1 MAKVDWH
8 VVPCLCIMY
17 LLAFLDRYESPLQ
30 AAANAPTIRVET
42 VLMFFFFSRVNI
54 SNAAVLGMTTDLD
67 IAEGT
72 KYNTALTIFFVPYV
86 IFEIPSN
93 ILLKKLRPHVWCMCR
108 IFLLPRVCVANC
120 CSVTLHV
127 FIWCCHNLPGPSHEL
142 GWSNDHPLVF
152 G

>member
-1 MAKVDWH
+1 MAKVDFH

-17 LLAFLDRYESPLQ
+17 LLAFLDRYENPPLT
-30 AAANAPTIRVET
+30 AANAPTSRVDFSS
-42 VLMFFFFSRVNI
+42 FFRVNI
-54 SNAAVLGMTTDLD
+54 SNAAVLGMTTDLG

-93 ILLKKLRPHVWCMCR
+93 ILLKKLRPHVWCMRR
-108 IFLLPRVCVANC
+108 IFLSPLACVADC

-127 FIWCCHNLPGPSHEL
+127 PIRHCHHLPGLSHEL
-142 GWSNDHPLVF
+142 GWFNDYPLVF